1 MTGFEIAFG
10 IVLLVFSVAIIFV
23 VLLQEGHDQNTG
35 VINGGAD
42 TFLSRNR
49 ARTVDV
55 FLSRWTKIIAV
66 GFFIVVIA
74 INATMYFY
82 KG

>member
-23 VLLQEGHDQNTG
+23 VLLQEGHDQITG

-74 INATMYFY
+74 INAAMYFY